1 MIRVLKAFVLA
12 YMNMGT
18 SYLESILGSK
28 EAKEH
33 SLAHCTTCLAC
44 KTCPRYF
51 RVRGKNGT
59 PDSLLELELE
69 GRMELQTRLY
79 VNVIFTYGYSVMV
92 EGSDPIARAFD
103 D

>member
-44 KTCPRYF
+44 KTCPRHF
-51 RVRGKNGT
+51 RVTLTQAAIFKIFF
-59 PDSLLELELE
+59 LESKKYE
-69 GRMELQTRLY
+69 
-79 VNVIFTYGYSVMV
+79 
-92 EGSDPIARAFD
+92 
-103 D
+103 